1 MVKRRGLRIGWAVV
15 AGALLGACASGAGV
29 RTHDVAVSDAWINTR
44 AENEITPLVT
54 PKESVSISTQNGV
67 VFLDGHVASP
77 DRAEH
82 LEQVATNIRGVR
94 EVKNNLV
101 IKP

>member
-1 MVKRRGLRIGWAVV
+1 MSAKLVRVVLCLFVLAGCSAGEASRRK
-15 AGALLGACASGAGV
+15 
-29 RTHDVAVSDAWINTR
+29 DVGVSDAWINTR
-44 AENEITPLVT
+44 AENELTPLVT
-54 PKESVSISTQNGV
+54 KSESVSISTQNGV

-77 DRAEH
+77 ERAER

-101 IKP
+101 IRP